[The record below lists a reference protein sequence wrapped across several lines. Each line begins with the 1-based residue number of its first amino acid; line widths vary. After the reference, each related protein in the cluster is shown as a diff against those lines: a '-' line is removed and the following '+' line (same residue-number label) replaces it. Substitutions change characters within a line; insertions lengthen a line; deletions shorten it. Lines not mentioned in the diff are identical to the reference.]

1 MELISK
7 GLAGTLESGDIF
19 IEIEKSEQPGI
30 HIDLQSKV
38 KNQYGK
44 QIYSVITETLKENG
58 IENVNVKAVD
68 QGSLD
73 CTIRARVTTAIYR
86 GCGRTDYRWE

>member
-1 MELISK
+1 MDFLKK

-19 IEIEKSEQPGI
+19 IEIEKSELPGI

-44 QIYSVITETLKENG
+44 QILLVITETLKEYG
-58 IENVNVKAVD
+58 IDNVNVKAID

-86 GCGRTDYRWE
+86 GSGKNDYRWE